1 MQVPYILLFALFMLL
16 LNIVRPGYSGFKS
29 VSSYLLLLLFWIS
42 VLISGV
48 RFAIQHGNEFVQWP
62 HLVKLPP
69 TNDVCEVGG
78 FTEKGNM
85 FPPEFSEKIA
95 L

>member
-1 MQVPYILLFALFMLL
+1 MLL

-29 VSSYLLLLLFWIS
+29 VSSYLLLLLFWVS

-48 RFAIQHGNEFVQWP
+48 RFALEHGDQFVQWP

-69 TNDVCEVGG
+69 TDDVAEVSD
-78 FTEKGNM
+78 FTEKGTM
-85 FPPEFSEKIA
+85 TPPEFSKEQ

>member
-1 MQVPYILLFALFMLL
+1 MLI

-48 RFAIQHGNEFVQWP
+48 RFALQHGNEFVQWP
-62 HLVKLPP
+62 HLVKLPS
-69 TNDVCEVGG
+69 TEDVCEAGG
-78 FTEKGNM
+78 FTEKGTM
-85 FPPEFSEKIA
+85 SPPEFAEDIP

>member
-1 MQVPYILLFALFMLL
+1 MLL
-16 LNIVRPGYSGFKS
+16 LNIIRPNYSGFKS
-29 VSSYLLLLLFWIS
+29 YTSYFLLLLFWVS

-48 RFAIQHGNEFVQWP
+48 RFALQHGDEFVQWP

-69 TNDVCEVGG
+69 TDDVSEVGG

-85 FPPEFSEKIA
+85 APPEMSKEEIPLKA